1 MQISKSILF
10 FLLFFIQQNVF
21 ALDKEMSQNNPTSA
35 EKKIDSLLNI
45 VDDLAFE
52 DDNLNLRILKQAE
65 IITLKNNNEKKL
77 GEVYTAFGVYYYI
90 RGVYDLSLEMHF
102 KAIKIHEKYKNYS
115 NLSRSLNGVGLVQ
128 LELNQFNEAI
138 TSFKECVVYNTKL
151 KRFAAVG
158 RNYFNIALAEIE
170 HKNYLEV
177 SKNLK
182 ISLSFVKK
190 YHDYRT
196 EHMVYNRLGD
206 AKLMLNDIDSSL
218 YFYQKVFNKDH
229 KYSTWEKVYSYRG
242 LAQVYLKNNNY
253 NAAIQYGLL
262 SLELA
267 KKIDTK
273 WDIVKSAE
281 SLADIY
287 AAKHEM
293 ENAYK
298 YLNEAKIYNDS
309 LLNENKIKEINYL
322 QLKSKEAENSRLK
335 NKNAISL
342 EREKTDRTITYS
354 FGVLI
359 IFLLGILLLLMRNI
373 KIKDRFN
380 SELQQKNRD
389 IEDQKAIIDFQ
400 RESLE
405 GLNKS
410 KNKLFSILSHDLKTP
425 INSIYQ
431 ILELHQQGEM
441 TLEFQEEIFEQ
452 LHKQVEGTSK
462 MLNNLLFW
470 ASSQMDGIVVN
481 FENINLT
488 DVVTTA
494 IDSLYM
500 EAFKK
505 KITIKHFNKENR
517 FIHADIGQARI
528 IVQNILA
535 NAIKF
540 TPIEGIIE
548 VFYSQDGNY
557 KNLHIL
563 DFGEG
568 MNETVVNDIINFDK
582 RMTSELGTAME
593 EGTGLG
599 LLLVKQF
606 LVNNK
611 GKMDLKSEKGKG
623 TEFIISFLKAK

>member
-1 MQISKSILF
+1 MQISKSILI
-10 FLLFFIQQNVF
+10 FLLLFIQQNLF
-21 ALDKEMSQNNPTSA
+21 AIDKDISQKPTTVD
-35 EKKIDSLLNI
+35 KKIDSLLNI
-45 VDDLAFE
+45 VDDLAYE
-52 DDNLNLRILKQAE
+52 DYNLNLRMLKQAE
-65 IITLKNNNEKKL
+65 SIALEDNNEKKL
-77 GEVYTAFGVYYYI
+77 GDVYTAFGVYYYI
-90 RGVYDLSLEMHF
+90 RGVYDLSLEMHL
-102 KAIKIHEKYKNYS
+102 KAIKIHEKYKNYG
-115 NLSRSLNGVGLVQ
+115 NMSRSLNGVGLVQ
-128 LELNQFNEAI
+128 LGLNQFDEAI
-138 TSFKECVVYNTKL
+138 TTFKECVIYNTKL

-170 HKNYLEV
+170 NKNYQEV
-177 SKNLK
+177 LKNLK
-182 ISLSFVKK
+182 TSLSFVKK

-218 YFYQKVFNKDH
+218 YFYQKVLSHDH
-229 KYSTWEKVYSYRG
+229 EYSTWEKVYSYTG
-242 LAQVYLKNNNY
+242 LAQVYLKKANY
-253 NAAIQYGLL
+253 DKAINYGLL
-262 SLELA
+262 SLELG

-273 WDIVKSAE
+273 WDIVRSAQT
-281 SLADIY
+281 LADIY
-287 AAKHEM
+287 AAKQEM
-293 ENAYK
+293 ANAYK

-309 LLNENKIKEINYL
+309 LLNENKVKEINYL
-322 QLKSKEAENSRLK
+322 QLKSKEDENIRLK

-359 IFLLGILLLLMRNI
+359 AFLLGILFLLMRNI

-380 SELQQKNRD
+380 QELQQKNKD
-389 IEDQKAIIDFQ
+389 IENQKAIIDFQ
-400 RESLE
+400 REALE

-452 LHKQVEGTSK
+452 LYKQVEGTSK

-470 ASSQMDGIVVN
+470 ASTQMDGIVVN
-481 FENINLT
+481 FQNINLT
-488 DVVTTA
+488 EVTTIA

-505 KITIKHFNKENR
+505 KITIKHSNKENR
-517 FIHADIGQARI
+517 FIHADIGQVRI

-540 TPIEGIIE
+540 TPIEGTIE
-548 VFYSQDGNY
+548 VFYSQDENY

-568 MNETVVNDIINFDK
+568 MNESVVNDIINYDK

-611 GKMDLKSEKGKG
+611 GKMDVKSKKGKG
-623 TEFIISFLKAK
+623 TEFIISFLKVK